1 MPLSKTYKY
10 KPEACL
16 KARLLHIFHRTII
29 GVSPLSDHGSEHE
42 RHEKHERT
50 RGKLSDR
57 SAPLISADACF
68 SLKITTSAVE
78 GQVDN
83 IILKNKDNKN
93 DKALALL
100 ATSHVEF
107 DPNSPK
113 AKAVLRKIDYRV
125 MPILLIV
132 YVLMLVDKNSISYAN
147 IMGIKADVGLS
158 ASQFSWLG
166 SIV

>member
-1 MPLSKTYKY
+1 MEWLSN
-10 KPEACL
+10 
-16 KARLLHIFHRTII
+16 R
-29 GVSPLSDHGSEHE
+29 SP
-42 RHEKHERT
+42 
-50 RGKLSDR
+50 
-57 SAPLISADACF
+57 PLISTNACF
-68 SLKITTSAVE
+68 SSKITASVVE

-83 IILKNKDNKN
+83 IILQNKDTKH

-100 ATSHVEF
+100 AASHVEF
-107 DPNSPK
+107 DPNSEE
-113 AKAVLRKIDYRV
+113 AKAVLRKIDFRV

>member
-1 MPLSKTYKY
+1 M
-10 KPEACL
+10 
-16 KARLLHIFHRTII
+16 
-29 GVSPLSDHGSEHE
+29 V
-42 RHEKHERT
+42 
-50 RGKLSDR
+50 
-57 SAPLISADACF
+57 
-68 SLKITTSAVE
+68 V

-83 IILKNKDNKN
+83 ITLKNKDAQH

-100 ATSHVEF
+100 ATGDVSF
-107 DPNSPK
+107 DPKSPE
-113 AKAVLRKIDYRV
+113 AKAVLRKIDFRV

-147 IMGIKADVGLS
+147 IMGIKQDVGLS